1 MVYEASVIHDVFDKR
16 LIDPF
21 CIVLSSSP
29 ILLLDHCPQH
39 YCPQQHFSVG
49 VQGFERVPS
58 IDLSGL
64 YTLLRYFLG
73 ECPLGKC
80 YTLAVFNFSAFGCV
94 FLDGGFDEGY

>member
-1 MVYEASVIHDVFDKR
+1 MIHDVFDKR

-80 YTLAVFNFSAFGCV
+80 YKHWQYLISLL
-94 FLDGGFDEGY
+94 LDASSWTEVLMKVTSNVQY